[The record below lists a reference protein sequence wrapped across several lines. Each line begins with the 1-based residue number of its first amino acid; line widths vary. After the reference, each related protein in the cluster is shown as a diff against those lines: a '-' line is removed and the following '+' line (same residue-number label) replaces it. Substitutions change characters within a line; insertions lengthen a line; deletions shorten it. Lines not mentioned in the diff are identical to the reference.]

1 MSIFTYTKNHTD
13 MSAAKVFAI
22 KESEKQIKSMMKTS
36 IPLIAKRLQCLL
48 VFKRNQITG
57 ISKRDVADEI
67 GVNHNSIQTWRALYI
82 RGGIQALT
90 SHNKAGFKPS
100 VITKEQEKVLKE
112 QLHKPDNGMVGF
124 KELLA
129 WFNSRCGT
137 DINYKTFHGFVV
149 RKFNAKI
156 KTARKSHI
164 KKDTNKVEAFKKT
177 SHKSVNKSSLKKKS
191 NLKR

>member
-1 MSIFTYTKNHTD
+1 MS
-13 MSAAKVFAI
+13 SAKVFVI
-22 KESEKQIKSMMKTS
+22 KESEKQIKSMMKVS
-36 IPLIAKRLQCLL
+36 IPLIAKRLHCLL
-48 VFKRNQITG
+48 VFKGNQITG
-57 ISKRDVADEI
+57 ISKRDVADEL
-67 GVNHNSIQTWRALYI
+67 GVNHNSIQTWRSLYI

-124 KELLA
+124 TELLA
-129 WFNSRCGT
+129 WFNSRFGT

-149 RKFNAKI
+149 RKYNAKI

-177 SHKSVNKSSLKKKS
+177 SRKSVNKSSLKKKS